1 MSTPVVHVAVMHLI
15 SGIESTVKAF
25 PVKLPSGV
33 QYWTV
38 LDEDLAVVD
47 EADAYLRHLRFARDA
62 SELTTK
68 SYAGSIALYLR
79 WCRRSGRHWHAGV
92 GHLGLFMIW
101 LRHAGPETSGFD
113 AEAVSAGEVLTGPG
127 RPAVRGARRINGV
140 LSAVRGFVVHAVSTG
155 QAPAELLALVYELAD
170 ERDLPAQARGENAP
184 MAWRMRAR
192 HRLREPESTVDRAS
206 DEEIVA
212 LLESCRSARDRL
224 VVLLMARAGLRR
236 GEVCGLRRADV
247 HLLIDSRPLGCEV
260 ERAHLHVV
268 RRDNPNGAWAK
279 SRRQRSVP
287 LDFLTVQ
294 AFDTYEFERLAV
306 PGAQDSDFTL
316 VNLFR
321 PPIGAPMRPD
331 AINDVVAACSRRAG
345 LARPISP
352 HQLRHAFGSNVV
364 DCGGA
369 LDEVA
374 ELLGHVSMS
383 SSQVYLHPD
392 PARLRDAIER
402 VASPRE
408 PREAG
413 R

>member
-1 MSTPVVHVAVMHLI
+1 
-15 SGIESTVKAF
+15 
-25 PVKLPSGV
+25 
-33 QYWTV
+33 
-38 LDEDLAVVD
+38 
-47 EADAYLRHLRFARDA
+47 
-62 SELTTK
+62 
-68 SYAGSIALYLR
+68 
-79 WCRRSGRHWHAGV
+79 
-92 GHLGLFMIW
+92 
-101 LRHAGPETSGFD
+101 
-113 AEAVSAGEVLTGPG
+113 
-127 RPAVRGARRINGV
+127 
-140 LSAVRGFVVHAVSTG
+140 
-155 QAPAELLALVYELAD
+155 
-170 ERDLPAQARGENAP
+170 
-184 MAWRMRAR
+184 
-192 HRLREPESTVDRAS
+192 
-206 DEEIVA
+206 
-212 LLESCRSARDRL
+212 
-224 VVLLMARAGLRR
+224 
-236 GEVCGLRRADV
+236 
-247 HLLIDSRPLGCEV
+247 
-260 ERAHLHVV
+260 VV